1 MNAEISR
8 TQRRFIELY
17 QEQRSYLASKPH
29 QFVAD
34 LQHEAEE
41 LRNNEDF
48 SVRAAAEINRA
59 ACVVILEA
67 AGNQPSTTQPL
78 KPT

>member
-1 MNAEISR
+1 MNAEIAR
-8 TQRRFIELY
+8 TQRRFIQLY
-17 QEQRSYLASKPH
+17 LEQRSYLASKPP
-29 QFVAD
+29 QFLAD

-59 ACVVILEA
+59 ACVVTLEA
-67 AGNQPSTTQPL
+67 VSKQPSNDQP
-78 KPT
+78 KPI